1 MTGTPGPESPDAT
14 PDDRLTSRYG
24 RAQSWTPP
32 QWNSTL
38 DTVTAH
44 RSVRLWQD
52 RPVDDATLDT
62 ILAAAQS
69 APSSSNKQTVSVVAV
84 RDQAVKEELASIGA
98 RMSSHVATAP
108 VVLVWMVDFS
118 QIRFHAAQVKA
129 AEDAEDAEAAE
140 GSAGPAEEIHGVSSR
155 PPHDLGALDYL
166 DEPVTSVLDIGIM
179 SQTAAIAAESLGLG
193 TVFLGSMRNDI
204 GAVQEILG
212 VPQDV
217 VPFLGLAI
225 GYGDPSENA
234 GVKPRLPMELFVHHD
249 HYNDRGGDEAG
260 SAGERERAALLSDYD
275 EALGAYFARYGQ
287 HPQWSTQTLHR
298 VSDKAATK
306 TKRHLLRRF
315 LERAGFAL
323 R

>member
-1 MTGTPGPESPDAT
+1 MTEPQT

-24 RAQSWTPP
+24 RAQAWSPQ

-38 DTVTAH
+38 DTITAH

-52 RPVDDATLDT
+52 RPVDDETLDT
-62 ILAAAQS
+62 VLAAAQS

-84 RDQAVKEELASIGA
+84 RDQAVKEQLASIGA

-118 QIRFHAAQVKA
+118 QIRFHAAQVKSEQG
-129 AEDAEDAEAAE
+129 AEDAE
-140 GSAGPAEEIHGVSSR
+140 GGAGPAEENHGVSTR

-166 DEPVTSVLDIGIM
+166 DEPVTSVLDIGIT

-212 VPQDV
+212 IPQTV

-225 GYGDPSENA
+225 GYGDPAENA

-249 HYNDRGGDEAG
+249 RYNDRGGADSAD
-260 SAGERERAALLSDYD
+260 SAGERERAALLADYD

>member
-1 MTGTPGPESPDAT
+1 M
-14 PDDRLTSRYG
+14 
-24 RAQSWTPP
+24 
-32 QWNSTL
+32 
-38 DTVTAH
+38 
-44 RSVRLWQD
+44 
-52 RPVDDATLDT
+52 
-62 ILAAAQS
+62 
-69 APSSSNKQTVSVVAV
+69 
-84 RDQAVKEELASIGA
+84 
-98 RMSSHVATAP
+98 
-108 VVLVWMVDFS
+108 
-118 QIRFHAAQVKA
+118 
-129 AEDAEDAEAAE
+129 
-140 GSAGPAEEIHGVSSR
+140 
-155 PPHDLGALDYL
+155 
-166 DEPVTSVLDIGIM
+166 TSVLDIGII

-260 SAGERERAALLSDYD
+260 SAGERERAALLADYD
-275 EALGAYFARYGQ
+275 EVLGAYFARYGQ